1 MSNGIQVVRFAFFL
15 FLPPNL
21 CLHYLFSSLPP
32 DLGNDTY
39 TVGHAGVDYASF
51 DLLNGYNPKREFGIS
66 LAVNSA
72 TGARVVDMVFNMA
85 WHGDGGKRSTLE

>member
-1 MSNGIQVVRFAFFL
+1 MNNGIQVSRLAFFL
-15 FLPPNL
+15 FLHPNL
-21 CLHYLFSSLPP
+21 CLYCLFPSLPP

-66 LAVNSA
+66 LAVNSV
-72 TGARVVDMVFNMA
+72 TGARVVDMV
-85 WHGDGGKRSTLE
+85 WHGMGKNAVRMK